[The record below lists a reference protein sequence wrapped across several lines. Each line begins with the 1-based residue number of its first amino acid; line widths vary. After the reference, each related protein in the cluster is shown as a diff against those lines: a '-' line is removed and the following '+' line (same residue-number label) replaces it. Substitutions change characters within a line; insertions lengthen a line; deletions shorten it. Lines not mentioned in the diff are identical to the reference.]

1 MEYLQGIYRISHVGT
16 GSMCDFTIECP
27 QLAQRSKAGQF
38 VHIRL
43 PGFTLRRPISICEV
57 EGDSLRILFDVR
69 GEGTRVMAQLREG
82 DSIDVMG
89 PLGNGF
95 TLLDS
100 QKKAVVVGGGIG
112 VPPMLQTAK
121 HYAGNATAILG
132 FRDAGKIVLT
142 QDFEKYGAR
151 VMLATDDG
159 SAGHHGL
166 VTDLLRQR
174 LEEEKPEYLA
184 VAFDVHAPT
193 FRHKM
198 YEAYK
203 GTRKPMPEELRE
215 QVAIAQCEENESHFK
230 YGFSAGLIVQQEAHE
245 QLQNKK

>member
-89 PLGNGF
+89 PVSYTHL
-95 TLLDS
+95 TLPTTS
-100 QKKAVVVGGGIG
+100 
-112 VPPMLQTAK
+112 
-121 HYAGNATAILG
+121 
-132 FRDAGKIVLT
+132 
-142 QDFEKYGAR
+142 R
-151 VMLATDDG
+151 V
-159 SAGHHGL
+159 
-166 VTDLLRQR
+166 
-174 LEEEKPEYLA
+174 
-184 VAFDVHAPT
+184 
-193 FRHKM
+193 
-198 YEAYK
+198 
-203 GTRKPMPEELRE
+203 
-215 QVAIAQCEENESHFK
+215 
-230 YGFSAGLIVQQEAHE
+230 
-245 QLQNKK
+245 

>member
-174 LEEEKPEYLA
+174 LEEEKQMCAQYGVRCEVSLEERMACGVGACLGCATPIRREDGSVTYLH
-184 VAFDVHAPT
+184 VCKDGPVFDAERVV
-193 FRHKM
+193 FD
-198 YEAYK
+198 E
-203 GTRKPMPEELRE
+203 
-215 QVAIAQCEENESHFK
+215 
-230 YGFSAGLIVQQEAHE
+230 
-245 QLQNKK
+245 

>member
-69 GEGTRVMAQLREG
+69 GEGTRAMAQLREG

-95 TLLDS
+95 TLLDP

-142 QDFEKYGAR
+142 QDFEKYGVR

-174 LEEEKPEYLA
+174 LDRLCLRTEGDAQVCCADVCA
-184 VAFDVHAPT
+184 VRRA
-193 FRHKM
+193 
-198 YEAYK
+198 
-203 GTRKPMPEELRE
+203 LRG
-215 QVAIAQCEENESHFK
+215 IAGGADGLRCGRVPGMCNADPPR
-230 YGFSAGLIVQQEAHE
+230 GRLGDLSAR
-245 QLQNKK
+245 LQGRSGV

>member
-174 LEEEKPEYLA
+174 LEEEKPDIVYACGPKVMLCA
-184 VAFDVHAPT
+184 VRRA
-193 FRHKM
+193 
-198 YEAYK
+198 
-203 GTRKPMPEELRE
+203 LRG
-215 QVAIAQCEENESHFK
+215 IAGGADGLRCGRVPGMCNADSPR
-230 YGFSAGLIVQQEAHE
+230 GRLGDLSAR
-245 QLQNKK
+245 LQGRSGV